1 MRSCVV
7 PIFLTAPMLSLA
19 QMASLEALSVNM
31 QEPPRIVTALELTTD
46 GVAKPSSLQWRF
58 QYNGNQISRIVIDP
72 GEIATLA
79 GKRISCS
86 SHKDEMTCIL
96 WGLNRNAVAD
106 GVVAKAT
113 FFLNRRTYSG
123 LPISIRDVSFASGTG
138 DRFSSKIV
146 PTPLDARPQFNTA
159 RYLRY
164 LRHHRNL
171 FVLLA
176 TTFLFL
182 AWALYQIFRRTPGS
196 LRAKS

>member
-1 MRSCVV
+1 MRSCFV
-7 PIFLTAPMLSLA
+7 PIFLMVPMLLLA
-19 QMASLEALSVNM
+19 QMASLEAVSVNM

-86 SHKDEMTCIL
+86 SHQGEMTCIL

-106 GVVAKAT
+106 GVIAKAT
-113 FFLNRRTYSG
+113 FFLNRATYSG

-138 DRFSSKIV
+138 DRLSSKIV
-146 PTPLDARPQFNTA
+146 PTRADAKPQFNTA

-164 LRHHRNL
+164 LRHHKNR
-171 FVLLA
+171 FVVLA
-176 TTFLFL
+176 ITFLLF
-182 AWALYQIFRRTPGS
+182 AWALYQIFRRTRGA